1 MTEVN
6 INRLLVLGLKPFK
19 LYFWSI
25 PETTPYL
32 HFARDIAVVVFVI
45 EIGLRCVP
53 SLIFICFV
61 LLCLHLGSLFRLT
74 LNIHIHT
81 VHRLQSHFKHGNLV
95 LPSFTWSY
103 RRTHGRAADLWWSAT
118 FWCGKPGLL
127 KNRSTCLWR
136 QRVKQKETINSLIWV
151 ANRKGSFHIYI
162 KTIL

>member
-53 SLIFICFV
+53 SFSFPYQFSYKNSFSFLKSTLVCFTEQ
-61 LLCLHLGSLFRLT
+61 RLT
-74 LNIHIHT
+74 I
-81 VHRLQSHFKHGNLV
+81 
-95 LPSFTWSY
+95 P
-103 RRTHGRAADLWWSAT
+103 
-118 FWCGKPGLL
+118 PPP
-127 KNRSTCLWR
+127 
-136 QRVKQKETINSLIWV
+136 
-151 ANRKGSFHIYI
+151 
-162 KTIL
+162 